1 MSENLVCFSDSR
13 NKVEIAFR
21 DYMNHYM
28 SEVRGKSGYI
38 YDKNISLTEKDKKI
52 NDLMRKE
59 ISRLSG
65 LDMSDNSNISQV
77 MYSNHPSFKWAAFAV
92 INSLIDMVLPDVLDK
107 SVGIYSEQRFGQF
120 GDSFAFEVKPNDLF
134 YVSKAGRD
142 QRTVEFQRQFNGM
155 VTIVPENREITVF
168 VNFYRVLCGMD
179 SMADFVS
186 KAILSL
192 EASIARETYMAFDT
206 ATDDLPTTPV
216 DGELH
221 LTGGFDQK
229 AAVKLAQRVS
239 AFNNGMP
246 AVFVGTK
253 SALSEIMP
261 ADANYRY
268 TLDSEYVR
276 MGYIRNAFGFDV
288 IELDQIADWQNPYK
302 VTLNDSKI
310 YVMSPS
316 SQKIVKVCY
325 EGNAYTNVVNARE
338 SANLTETTTINKS
351 YGIGIATNSIVGVID
366 LE

>member
-1 MSENLVCFSDSR
+1 MNENLVCFSGNS
-13 NKVEIAFR
+13 NMQIAFK
-21 DYMNHYM
+21 DYMNHFM
-28 SEVRGKSGYI
+28 SETRGVSGLTYDRSKSFA
-38 YDKNISLTEKDKKI
+38 DKDQKMNAVI
-52 NDLMRKE
+52 RKE

-65 LDMSDNSNISQV
+65 IDMSDNSNISQV
-77 MYSNHPSFKWAAFAV
+77 MLANHPNFKWASFAV
-92 INSLIDMVLPDVLDK
+92 INSLIDMVLPDILDK
-107 SVGIYSEQRFGQF
+107 SVGIYSEQRFGKF
-120 GDSFAFEVKPNDLF
+120 GDSFSFEVKPNDLF

-155 VTIVPENREITVF
+155 VTITPENREITVF

-179 SMADFVS
+179 SIADFVM
-186 KAILSL
+186 KAVLSL
-192 EASIARETYMAFDT
+192 EANIARETYMAFDT
-206 ATDDLPTTPV
+206 AVSELLTTPV
-216 DGELH
+216 DGEMH
-221 LTGGFDQK
+221 LAGGFDQK
-229 AAVKLAQRVS
+229 TAVKLAQRVS
-239 AFNNGMP
+239 AFNNGAP

-276 MGYIRNAFGFDV
+276 MGYIRNAFGYDV
-288 IELDQIADWQNPYK
+288 IELNQIANWKDPYK
-302 VTLNDSKI
+302 LALNDSRI

-325 EGNAYTNVVNARE
+325 EGDSYTTNLAAQT

-351 YGIGIATNSIVGVID
+351 YGIGVATNAIVGVID